1 MAEIVELRKTI
12 NKLIDLKYD
21 LDQKIDSKLDA
32 VDGDESKLGTHK
44 ASVTRWRN
52 KMDQIQTEIDE
63 FKAEVKK
70 LHDLKAEHDVLQ
82 APAQS
87 GGGKSPLMKELKTL
101 QHDFSNHPRFTS
113 KLDVAVFSRHMQVL
127 YDTHVSNCKGLEEDF
142 VKLVECHLDTIYR
155 VQLQRHVELD
165 GRFTSWAEM
174 KTYLVE
180 THRSCSTLFQEMA
193 KFTNIPMRSNES
205 VREYC
210 QRVKTAGEEAETI
223 IRSKLKEELKAEPTA
238 RDIFELMQMD
248 AVVRQ
253 MQAHPKYRDDY
264 NLIVNQ
270 IDSCTTI
277 DMLSQKASKIADRK
291 VQIDELYEPRTYL
304 NSKSQSPGSTS
315 RTTDSIDKAVEKA
328 MSKHLN
334 AFMAQGHTQPPKTQP
349 PKESSNREKT
359 FKKQKDQKSK
369 YNPFD
374 DPEWRKKK
382 ANETCNKFAAN
393 NSCTRTNCPFLPC
406 NKKSSEY
413 TFYSKD
419 F

>member
-223 IRSKLKEELKAEPTA
+223 IRSKLKDELRAEPTA

-253 MQAHPKYRDDY
+253 MQAHPKYREDY
-264 NLIVNQ
+264 NMIVNQ

-277 DMLSQKASKIADRK
+277 DMLSQKASKIADRR
-291 VQIDELYEPRTYL
+291 VNIDELAEPSTYINTDTGARPNRVDMMEQRMDKL
-304 NSKSQSPGSTS
+304 MTLIAQGQNEETKPSETNEKNTTKGKTSQNWKRPKHWDDPNW
-315 RTTDSIDKAVEKA
+315 R
-328 MSKHLN
+328 SKHAHDLCRL
-334 AFMAQGHTQPPKTQP
+334 HV
-349 PKESSNREKT
+349 REGT
-359 FKKQKDQKSK
+359 
-369 YNPFD
+369 
-374 DPEWRKKK
+374 
-382 ANETCNKFAAN
+382 
-393 NSCTRTNCPFLPC
+393 CTRTDCPFSPC
-406 NKKSSEY
+406 NGSGVYY
-413 TFYSKD
+413 TKD